1 MEKVEKSISI
11 DAPVEKVFA
20 YLRDPMSNL
29 ETMPSMVQ
37 ISQVSGEG
45 VGAQFRWVYRMA
57 GMNLEGESTV
67 LEFVPDKR
75 FVTQS
80 RGGIESTWAWD
91 FAPDNVG
98 TRIDLAVE
106 YTVPVP
112 VLGRLA
118 EALVVRQ
125 NDRELETVLANIKAR
140 VEDL

>member
-1 MEKVEKSISI
+1 MERVEKSITI

-29 ETMPSMVQ
+29 EIMPSMVQ
-37 ISQVSGEG
+37 VSQVAGEG
-45 VGAQFRWVYRMA
+45 VGAEFRWVYRMA
-57 GMNLEGESTV
+57 GMNLEGKSTV

-80 RGGIESTWAWD
+80 QGGIESTWIWD
-91 FAPDNVG
+91 FAPDNGG

-106 YTVPVP
+106 YTVPIP

-118 EALVVRQ
+118 ESLVVRQ
-125 NDRELETVLANIKAR
+125 NERELETTLANIKER
-140 VEDL
+140 VED

>member
-1 MEKVEKSISI
+1 MERVEKSISI

-29 ETMPSMVQ
+29 EIMPNMVQ
-37 ISQVSGEG
+37 VSPVAGEG
-45 VGAQFRWVYRMA
+45 VGAEFRWVYRMA
-57 GMNLEGESTV
+57 GLNLEGKSTV
-67 LEFVPDKR
+67 LEFVPDER

-80 RGGIESTWAWD
+80 QGGIESTWTWD
-91 FAPDNVG
+91 FAPENGG
-98 TRIDLAVE
+98 TRLDLAVE

-125 NDRELETVLANIKAR
+125 NERELDTTLANIKAR
-140 VEDL
+140 VED

>member
-1 MEKVEKSISI
+1 MERVEKSITI
-11 DAPVEKVFA
+11 DAPVEIVFA

-29 ETMPSMVQ
+29 EIMPSMVQ
-37 ISQVSGEG
+37 VSPVAGEG
-45 VGAQFRWVYRMA
+45 VGAEFRWVYRMA
-57 GMNLEGESTV
+57 GMNFEGKSTV
-67 LEFVPDKR
+67 LELVPDER

-80 RGGIESTWAWD
+80 QGGIESTWIWD
-91 FAPDNVG
+91 FAPDNGG

-125 NDRELETVLANIKAR
+125 NERELETTLANIKER
-140 VEDL
+140 VED